1 MISRVFP
8 LKVQLEF
15 EDRQYELGETI
26 NILVE
31 LDAQSNVDVREGRID
46 LVCEERYLEHYTV
59 MVPAARPS
67 HNMPA
72 VSMTSI
78 SQVPAKIPKRV
89 TREHKETF
97 VHSSVEFITDTRLT
111 SGTKD
116 TYRLELEIDSKPPSH
131 AKKATLNWRL
141 VAWIDVARARDIRK
155 RYKLHVKV
163 A

>member
-26 NILVE
+26 NLLVE
-31 LDAQSNVDVREGRID
+31 LNARSDVDVREGRID
-46 LVCEERYLEHYTV
+46 LVCEERYLENYTV

-67 HNMPA
+67 RNMQAISVTSVSKMPA
-72 VSMTSI
+72 RVPK
-78 SQVPAKIPKRV
+78 QVTKEYR
-89 TREHKETF
+89 ETF

-116 TYRLELEIDSKPPSH
+116 TYRLELEIDSEPPPH
-131 AKKATLNWRL
+131 AKQATLNWRL

-155 RYKLHVKV
+155 RYKLQVKV